1 MSACVTLPAE
11 TPTYTTKIFTFNS
24 NNRGLERSV
33 IAMIAMPLKTKGRL
47 PVIITQHGSARDG
60 IVFPGGRGQTDEYS
74 TRLIHEGTKR
84 GFAVIA
90 LDAFYKTGIQPKDK
104 TKFPDA
110 HQYAL
115 DLKSILASDPRFD
128 SANFFYTGFSYG
140 AGQVNKSVDNRVA
153 SNSIPWRA
161 VASAEPGC
169 NVISEPVKVPFPILL
184 IKGSESHYYL
194 EPCQYFV
201 RLLKAAQV
209 DVTLSVIKG
218 ANHFFSTDG
227 RITEGKA
234 VNGCRFNP
242 VIRKHDRTLQF
253 ADGSPASRRLIIEKC
268 FTNEAGSGKNRLFLD
283 DVIDRVLDFFSVY
296 RT

>member
-1 MSACVTLPAE
+1 M
-11 TPTYTTKIFTFNS
+11 
-24 NNRGLERSV
+24 
-33 IAMIAMPLKTKGRL
+33 
-47 PVIITQHGSARDG
+47 
-60 IVFPGGRGQTDEYS
+60 
-74 TRLIHEGTKR
+74 
-84 GFAVIA
+84 
-90 LDAFYKTGIQPKDK
+90 
-104 TKFPDA
+104 
-110 HQYAL
+110 
-115 DLKSILASDPRFD
+115 
-128 SANFFYTGFSYG
+128 
-140 AGQVNKSVDNRVA
+140 
-153 SNSIPWRA
+153 
-161 VASAEPGC
+161 
-169 NVISEPVKVPFPILL
+169 PFPILL